1 MSKAFD
7 SINHSILL
15 RKLKAIGLASSAIS
29 WLNSY
34 LSVRSQVVRSNAAL
48 SDALHVTCGV
58 PQGSVLRA
66 LLFSIYVNDLPAA
79 SEVSSTACYVDDTK
93 LILSFTELTNL
104 TLPKVIS
111 PQIYNE
117 SVIGALRTTLLFSH
131 EPH

>member
-1 MSKAFD
+1 M
-7 SINHSILL
+7 
-15 RKLKAIGLASSAIS
+15 
-29 WLNSY
+29 
-34 LSVRSQVVRSNAAL
+34 VRSNAAL